1 MVLKYSTNIL
11 EMNIGNKF
19 YLYFD
24 EVSFIF
30 KQRGVFARYVKGG
43 IDLNSLK
50 KL

>member
-30 KQRGVFARYVKGG
+30 KQRGVS
-43 IDLNSLK
+43 ITDLWNYPITVE
-50 KL
+50 